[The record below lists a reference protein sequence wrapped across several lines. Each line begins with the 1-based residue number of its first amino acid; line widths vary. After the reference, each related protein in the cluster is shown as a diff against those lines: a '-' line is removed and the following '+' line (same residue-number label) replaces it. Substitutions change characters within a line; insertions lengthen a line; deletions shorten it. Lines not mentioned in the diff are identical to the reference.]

1 MNSQLQPVGRT
12 VFSDVASPR
21 EFDDDVIDIGR
32 LVRIL
37 LVFKWRILSFAVAL
51 TLLVTV
57 YTLTRT
63 PMYRAISSVM
73 LESQQANL
81 VGVEDVY
88 AVNASHMYLVNTQ
101 FDILKSREL
110 AERVVR
116 KLKLHDHSVYAPK
129 PEPDVDI
136 DANDVDESSSLSLW
150 ITSLRALVPWLR
162 KSEQGKEPSDEEKE
176 ERRIQSVANAVS
188 SAISVSPVE
197 FSLVANISFES
208 SDRRLAAQVA
218 NAVAQEFIEADLE
231 ARLTGTV
238 RATDWLSNQLEE
250 LKTNLRRSEEALQDF
265 RDRENLVSVEG
276 ITSLGNSDLA
286 SLAQRLQEATRVR
299 IEAQN
304 IIGEVRRLK
313 SNNVGDLMTLPAVLD
328 HPLVKDLKRQQ
339 STSERAAA
347 ELAKRYGPKHPKMI
361 AAQTELD
368 SARDNLAA
376 EVRKVVNGIERE
388 YQVALQNEREL
399 ESTLDA
405 SKAEVQDFNRKEFQL
420 QELQREVETNRELYD
435 VFFTRIKSV
444 SQTGGFEKPHARV
457 VDPAVAPG
465 APFKPNVK
473 RSAMLA
479 LILGVMLGSG
489 IAILITSLDNTVKT
503 PDDIQ
508 EKLGLPMLGT
518 VPKMETAKD
527 GTFDQFWDKSNGA
540 FAESFRTIR
549 TGVVLSGLDNPAKT
563 IVVTSSVPG
572 EGKSTTALNLAAALG
587 QMENTLLI
595 GADLRRPSIAARC
608 GLKPNQPG
616 LSHYVSVSK
625 SLDECIQRIDSMGF
639 SVMPAGIIPTNPLEM
654 LSSERFAMA
663 LRSLGNKFDRIV
675 IDSAPIQLVSD
686 ARVLASYADSVIY
699 VVRADSTSVTQVK
712 KGVQSIIASN
722 EPLTGV
728 VLNAFDAEKA
738 SRYYYGNGYYQ
749 NYGEYYES
757 DKQTG
762 SAQV

>member
-1 MNSQLQPVGRT
+1 MNSPLQPVGRGRLPE
-12 VFSDVASPR
+12 FGEQR
-21 EFDDDVIDIGR
+21 EMDDDVIDIGR
-32 LVRIL
+32 LIRIL
-37 LVFKWRILSFAVAL
+37 LAYKWRILGFALAL
-51 TLLVTV
+51 TLLVAL

-63 PMYRAISSVM
+63 PMYRATSSVM

-116 KLKLHDHSVYAPK
+116 RLKLHQHPVYAPEPAEEAESEAQANEK
-129 PEPDVDI
+129 PWWRYTL
-136 DANDVDESSSLSLW
+136 ESVLPFLASDSAPVAEL
-150 ITSLRALVPWLR
+150 TPQ
-162 KSEQGKEPSDEEKE
+162 EQEEK
-176 ERRIQSVANAVS
+176 RIQAVANAVS
-188 SAISVSPVE
+188 GGISVSPVE

-208 SDRRLAAQVA
+208 PDPRLAARVA

-238 RATDWLSNQLEE
+238 RATDWLSERLEE
-250 LKTNLRRSEEALQDF
+250 LKGNLRRSEEALQDF
-265 RDRENLVSVEG
+265 RDRENLVSVQG
-276 ITSLGNSDLA
+276 VTSLGNSDLA
-286 SLAQRLQEATRVR
+286 SLGQRLQDATRTR

-304 IIGEVRRLK
+304 IIGEVRRLN
-313 SNNVGDLMTLPAVLD
+313 SSAVEDLMTLPAVLD
-328 HPLVKDLKRQQ
+328 HPLVKDLKREQ
-339 STSERAAA
+339 SAAERTTA

-361 AAQTELD
+361 AAQSELD
-368 SARDNLAA
+368 SANRNLAA
-376 EVRKVVNGIERE
+376 EVRKVVSGIERE

-405 SKAEVQDFNRKEFQL
+405 RKSELQEFNRKEFQL

-435 VFFTRIKSV
+435 VFFSRIKSV

-457 VDPAVAPG
+457 IDPAVTPG

-473 RSAMLA
+473 RSAILA
-479 LILGVMLGSG
+479 LILGIMLGSG
-489 IAILITSLDNTVKT
+489 VAILLVSLDNTIKS
-503 PDDIQ
+503 PDDLQ
-508 EKLGLPMLGT
+508 DKLGLPMLGT
-518 VPKMETAKD
+518 VPVMDVDREGKFE
-527 GTFDQFWDKSNGA
+527 QFWQKPNGP

-549 TGVVLSGLDNPAKT
+549 TGVVLSGLDNPAKI

-587 QMENTLLI
+587 QMEKTLLI
-595 GADLRRPSIAARC
+595 GADLRRPSIATRC
-608 GLKPNQPG
+608 GLKPNHPG
-616 LSHYVSVSK
+616 LSHYVSVSRP
-625 SLDECIQRIDSMGF
+625 LEECIEHIDEMGI

-654 LSSERFAMA
+654 LSSERFSMA
-663 LRSLGNKFDRIV
+663 LRALANKYDRIV
-675 IDSAPIQLVSD
+675 IDSAPVQLVSD

-699 VVRADSTSVTQVK
+699 VVRADSTSATQVK

-738 SRYYYGNGYYQ
+738 AKYYYGHSYYK
-749 NYGEYYES
+749 NYGDYYES
-757 DKQTG
+757 KADGEPAQT
-762 SAQV
+762 